1 MVVVTSTVDIRIA
14 VTTITIRTRTTTTET
29 EGIHGTEIENVTGTM
44 IVIGPTEVKAVVPID
59 GVSDRVEPVSKI
71 Q

>member
-14 VTTITIRTRTTTTET
+14 VTTIRTRTTTTET